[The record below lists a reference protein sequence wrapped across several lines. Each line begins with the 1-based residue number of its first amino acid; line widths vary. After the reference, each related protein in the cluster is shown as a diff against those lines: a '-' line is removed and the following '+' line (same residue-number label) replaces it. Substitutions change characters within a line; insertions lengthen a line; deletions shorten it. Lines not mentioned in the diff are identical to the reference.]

1 MWNDPDLDSHR
12 DQPST
17 TVLSGSRA
25 QRNKTSKE
33 ELTAFG
39 YECLLFRND
48 GLADAIEQGQML
60 ITWQGQDPA
69 SEDALWL
76 DRYDA
81 RNLLDDERLFTYPR
95 EVYDQEFQ
103 LEATDLD
110 EDRFEDLDSDEEILF
125 DMDEDE
131 REEYLARKCEE
142 NEQHEYRGVHYDYD
156 KDSSEQVNELAFQL
170 HFEVPEG
177 MAIPESEKTLAL
189 IERTAKFVSTSS
201 EPMMEIILQAKQ
213 ATNPNFAFMSRR
225 HRLFQFYK
233 HVRWLMQTG
242 LYEYAEDARLREA
255 EEARAELEQSVP
267 VTTEGES
274 KICDSQESALHFD
287 IEKVIEKTIEFLGA
301 HDCASLFEEWLLSLN
316 DTKFQFMKPSHP
328 WHEHYVRRRHETKEA
343 QNSIG
348 GAHGEAISISN
359 PTAIDLEHAR
369 VDDECQPGRL
379 LLSEEANII
388 HGHKTVTLRAMEMQR
403 LDRLQRVKELLQQKH
418 KATLKT
424 IDEAV
429 VAAEMAESWNKSG
442 AQKQGSSTT
451 FSSCDSHSRP
461 RSRSRSR
468 SWSSS
473 RSRSSSPDMPQ
484 RKRVRRNS

>member
-1 MWNDPDLDSHR
+1 MWNDPSLDSHR

-25 QRNKTSKE
+25 QRNKTRKE

-95 EVYDQEFQ
+95 EVHDQEFQ

-110 EDRFEDLDSDEEILF
+110 AERYEDLDSDEELLF

-131 REEYLARKCEE
+131 RKEHLARKWEE
-142 NEQHEYRGVHYDYD
+142 NEQHEYKGVHYDYD
-156 KDSSEQVNELAFQL
+156 KDSSERVNESAFQL

-177 MAIPESEKTLAL
+177 MAIPENEKTLAL
-189 IERTAKFVSTSS
+189 IERTAKFVNTSS

-242 LYEYAEDARLREA
+242 LYEYAEDVRLRET
-255 EEARAELEQSVP
+255 EEARAELEQHVP
-267 VTTEGES
+267 VATEEES
-274 KICDSQESALHFD
+274 KACDSQESALHFD

-301 HDCASLFEEWLLSLN
+301 HDCAPLFEEWLLSLN
-316 DTKFQFMKPSHP
+316 DTKFQFMKPCHP
-328 WHEHYVRRRHETKEA
+328 WHEHYIRRRQEA
-343 QNSIG
+343 KKAQDSIG
-348 GAHGEAISISN
+348 DAHGEAVSISN
-359 PTAIDLEHAR
+359 PTAIDPKRAE
-369 VDDECQPGRL
+369 VDDEYQSGRL
-379 LLSEEANII
+379 LLSEETSIT
-388 HGHKTVTLRAMEMQR
+388 HDHKIVTLRAMEMQR

-418 KATLKT
+418 KATLKSVDKFT
-424 IDEAV
+424 LKTKVKIKIRIKIKIV
-429 VAAEMAESWNKSG
+429 VQVQVKI
-442 AQKQGSSTT
+442 
-451 FSSCDSHSRP
+451 
-461 RSRSRSR
+461 
-468 SWSSS
+468 
-473 RSRSSSPDMPQ
+473 
-484 RKRVRRNS
+484 